1 MKRIAVYPGTFDPIT
16 FGHLDIIEASAALF
30 DEVVVGLLIN
40 SQKKPLF
47 TVEER
52 LTLIN
57 DSVRDCGLQN
67 VHSVYFDGLAVDLAV
82 EQKAVAIIRGLR
94 LTTEYEAELN
104 LIFNNRI
111 LNENIVPVLIPP
123 RQEHIHISSSAVREL
138 LKYGNLRLDKYVPFP
153 VLEFI
158 SHKKM
163 NC

>member
-16 FGHLDIIEASAALF
+16 LGHMDIIEASSAIF

-52 LTLIN
+52 LALIN
-57 DSVRDCGLQN
+57 ASVREHGLQN
-67 VHSVYFDGLAVDLAV
+67 VRSLYFDGLAVELAI

-111 LNENIVPVLIPP
+111 LNDSIIPVLIPP

-138 LKYGNLRLDKYVPFP
+138 LKFGNLKLDKYVPMP
-153 VLEFI
+153 VLEHI
-158 SHKKM
+158 ASLKR
-163 NC
+163 

>member
-16 FGHLDIIEASAALF
+16 LGHLDIIEASAALF
-30 DEVVVGLLIN
+30 DEVIVGLLIN

-47 TVEER
+47 TIEER
-52 LTLIN
+52 LTLIKN
-57 DSVRDCGLQN
+57 SVNDCGLRN
-67 VHSVYFDGLAVDLAV
+67 VRSVYFDGLAVDLAV

-111 LNENIVPVLIPP
+111 LNDGIVPVLIPP

-138 LKYGNLRLDKYVPFP
+138 LKFGNLKLNQYVPFA
-153 VLEFI
+153 VLEYI
-158 SHKKM
+158 SQKK
-163 NC
+163 

>member
-158 SHKKM
+158 SQKK
-163 NC
+163 

>member
-52 LTLIN
+52 LKLIN

-67 VHSVYFDGLAVDLAV
+67 VRSVYFDGLAVDLAV

-158 SHKKM
+158 SQKK
-163 NC
+163 

>member
-16 FGHLDIIEASAALF
+16 LGHMDIIEASSAIF

-52 LTLIN
+52 LALI
-57 DSVRDCGLQN
+57 DASVREHNLQN
-67 VHSVYFDGLAVDLAV
+67 VRSLYFDGLAVDLAI

-111 LNENIVPVLIPP
+111 LNDSIIPVLIPP

-138 LKYGNLRLDKYVPFP
+138 LKFGNLKLDKYVPMP
-153 VLEFI
+153 VLEHI
-158 SHKKM
+158 ASRKR
-163 NC
+163 

>member
-16 FGHLDIIEASAALF
+16 LGHMDIIEASSAIF

-52 LTLIN
+52 LALI
-57 DSVRDCGLQN
+57 DASVREHGLQN
-67 VHSVYFDGLAVDLAV
+67 VRSLYFDGLAVELAI

-111 LNENIVPVLIPP
+111 LNDSIIPVLIPP

-138 LKYGNLRLDKYVPFP
+138 LKFGNLKLDKYVPMP
-153 VLEFI
+153 VLEHI
-158 SHKKM
+158 ASLKR
-163 NC
+163 

>member
-57 DSVRDCGLQN
+57 DSVRECGLQN
-67 VHSVYFDGLAVDLAV
+67 VRSVYFDGLAVDLAV

-94 LTTEYEAELN
+94 LTTEYEVELN

-158 SHKKM
+158 SQKK
-163 NC
+163 